1 LLAIL
6 ILPDDDPITKP
17 QESDSM
23 DLKLTGRSVMITGA
37 SKGIG
42 LGIGKWFASEGV
54 NLCLVARSGDLLAK
68 EAEAIRKSAQVNVQ
82 TLAAD
87 LSDPAARRKVF
98 ETFPDVDI
106 VVNNAGAIPGGT
118 IEDVDEKAW
127 RAGWD
132 LKVYAHVDFT
142 RLYLAKMKARQRGV
156 IINIIGAGGEKLTYG
171 YIAGSAGNAALMAF
185 TRAIGGTSPDFGV
198 RVVGVNPGP
207 VATERV
213 EYLARQRAA
222 KAGDESRWQDSFKN
236 MPFGRP
242 ATVDEIAAA
251 VVFLASDLSSY
262 TSGTIVSIDGGLV
275 HKGALA

>member
-1 LLAIL
+1 
-6 ILPDDDPITKP
+6 
-17 QESDSM
+17 M

-42 LGIGKWFASEGV
+42 LGIGKWFATEGV
-54 NLCLVARSGDLLAK
+54 NLCLVARSGDLLAQ

-87 LSDPAARRKVF
+87 LSDPTARRKVF

-142 RLYLAKMKARQRGV
+142 RMYLAKMKARRRGV
-156 IINIIGAGGEKLTYG
+156 IINIIGAGGEKLTYS
-171 YIAGSAGNAALMAF
+171 YIAGSAGNASLMAF

-198 RVVGVNPGP
+198 RVLGVNPGP
-207 VATERV
+207 VATERA

-222 KAGDESRWQDSFKN
+222 KAGDESRWHESYKH

-242 ATVDEIAAA
+242 ATVDEIAAT

-262 TSGTIVSIDGGLV
+262 TSGTIVSVDGGLV
-275 HKGALA
+275 HKGPLP

>member
-1 LLAIL
+1 
-6 ILPDDDPITKP
+6 
-17 QESDSM
+17 M

-82 TLAAD
+82 TLSAD

-106 VVNNAGAIPGGT
+106 VVNNAGAIPGGS

-127 RAGWD
+127 RSGWD

-142 RLYLAKMKARQRGV
+142 RMYLAKMKARRRGV

-171 YIAGSAGNAALMAF
+171 YIAGSAGNASLMAF

-198 RVVGVNPGP
+198 RVLGVNPGP

-222 KAGDESRWQDSFKN
+222 KAGDESRWQDSYKG

-242 ATVDEIAAA
+242 ASVDEIAAA

-262 TSGTIVSIDGGLV
+262 TSGTIISIDGGLV
-275 HKGALA
+275 HKGSLA